1 MMGGEKVFL
10 IPVINFVKR
19 HPLLAGLFLMFAF
32 TWPIELIRAANSHG
46 WTAFQIPEV
55 VAIFVGYGF
64 VVASI
69 AATAI
74 VSGKAGVVSLLRR
87 FLIWRVGL
95 VWYGI
100 ALFLP
105 LLLNFAGIGIQS
117 LISGRA
123 PDFGQVFAIQI
134 FGPDLNPLYLV
145 IPFFLFDALA
155 NGEEIGWRGYVLPRL
170 QGRHNA
176 LIASLVIG
184 LIWGLWHW
192 PKFLVAGNDTII
204 WLYILGIMAK
214 AILYTWIFNNTRGS
228 LLVAT
233 LFHAAGNTA
242 GVFLPIQ
249 AAAYPIAAVNWLA
262 AFTIIAATGWNLAG
276 HRKTDLETM
285 PGATIQ

>member
-1 MMGGEKVFL
+1 MLLKPIKNLVT
-10 IPVINFVKR
+10 R
-19 HPLLAGLFLMFAF
+19 HALLAGLFLMFAF

-46 WTAFQIPEV
+46 WTAFQIPEA

-64 VVASI
+64 VAASI
-69 AATAI
+69 TATAI
-74 VSGKAGVVSLLRR
+74 ISGKEGVVSLLRR

-95 VWYGI
+95 AWYGI

-105 LLLNFAGIGIQS
+105 LLLTFAGIGIQS

-123 PDFGQVFAIQI
+123 PDFGQVFASQI
-134 FGPDLNPLYLV
+134 FGTDLNLFYLV

-155 NGEEIGWRGYVLPRL
+155 NGEEIGWRGYILPRL
-170 QGRHNA
+170 QARHNA
-176 LIASLVIG
+176 LVASLVVG
-184 LIWGLWHW
+184 LVWGLWHW
-192 PKFLVAGNDTII
+192 PKFLVAGSDTVI
-204 WLYILGIMAK
+204 WLYIIDTMAK

-228 LLVAT
+228 LLIVT

-249 AAAYPIAAVNWLA
+249 SGAFPITAVNWLA
-262 AFTIIAATGWNLAG
+262 ALTIIAATGWNLAG
-276 HRKTDLETM
+276 HKRTDLETV